1 MKRLIAIIGIITI
14 SLQVGFSADN
24 YEIGDTLYVWAKN
37 GLNLRESAG
46 TKSTILSKI
55 SFGEW
60 LVVQEKSE
68 ETYNILG
75 ISPTKSNYYNKN
87 TDPVI
92 FKGNWVKVI
101 DSKGNVG
108 YVIDQY
114 LLRIRTFNITTE
126 GIELETLTIDTIF
139 KNAFNLEIEKQ
150 HIYNIKSKINSGSSW
165 SSQEF
170 EFQNFTIEE
179 VLVLFSARLDNYKN
193 IRVERN
199 WKDQVYLTDDDEI
212 CSFSIT
218 KNEEFVKV
226 VIHCSC

>member
-1 MKRLIAIIGIITI
+1 MKRLIAIIGIVTI

-24 YEIGDTLYVWAKN
+24 YEIGDTLFVWAKN
-37 GLNLRESAG
+37 GLNLRESTG
-46 TKSTILSKI
+46 TKSKILSKI

-60 LVVQEKSE
+60 LLVQEKSE
-68 ETYNILG
+68 ETYNILA
-75 ISPTKSNYYNKN
+75 ISPAESTYYGKN

-139 KNAFNLEIEKQ
+139 KSALNLEIEKQ
-150 HIYNIKSKINSGSSW
+150 HIYNIKSKIISGRSW
-165 SSQEF
+165 ASQEF
-170 EFQNFTIEE
+170 EFQDFTIEE
-179 VLVLFSARLDNYKN
+179 VLVLFSAKFDNYKN
-193 IRVERN
+193 IRVQRN

-212 CSFSIT
+212 CDIRIT
-218 KNEEFVKV
+218 KNKEFVKV
-226 VIHCSC
+226 AILCSC